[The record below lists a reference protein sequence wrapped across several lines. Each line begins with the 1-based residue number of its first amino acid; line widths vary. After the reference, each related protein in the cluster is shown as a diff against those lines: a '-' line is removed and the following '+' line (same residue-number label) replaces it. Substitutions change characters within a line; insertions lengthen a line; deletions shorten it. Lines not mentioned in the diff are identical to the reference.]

1 MYIYFNFYFS
11 YKMANELPG
20 LNVTYVVI
28 CLDKLTHQ
36 GFLVAY
42 DTGTHPT
49 MGEKDREVVKSYAK

>member
-1 MYIYFNFYFS
+1 
-11 YKMANELPG
+11 MANELPG

-49 MGEKDREVVKSYAK
+49 MGEKDRAVVKSYAK